1 MSARKPA
8 RVILDSSFL
17 FTPAQFH
24 IDIFEELAKLLNR
37 RFDPIILSPTC
48 DELQGIAERGSIK
61 LRRQAALAL
70 ELANECRMVEVAKD
84 VGELHDDLVVRVA
97 VETASY
103 VATNDRA
110 LRKRLR
116 SVNVPVIYLRQK
128 SRLALDGA
136 LQGA

>member
-48 DELQGIAERGSIK
+48 DELQDIAERGSIK

-136 LQGA
+136 PQGA